1 LGRRLR
7 LLLAEDN
14 PTNRFVITRMLKDL
28 PVTVDVAENGREAVD
43 LALQTAYDLI
53 CMDVNMPETDGLEAT
68 RLIRQGIGMSRM
80 SPIVAMTANVGAE
93 DVQAC
98 RDAGMNDVVAKP
110 VDKRSLLAA
119 VLQAVTAPARVD

>member
-1 LGRRLR
+1 
-7 LLLAEDN
+7 
-14 PTNRFVITRMLKDL
+14 
-28 PVTVDVAENGREAVD
+28 
-43 LALQTAYDLI
+43 
-53 CMDVNMPETDGLEAT
+53 MPETDGLEAT